1 MSWTEIL
8 LLLILINLLTQS
20 QWKIIKIIRI
30 IRTLRIIT
38 YIYNNTQTL
47 SNNTWTT
54 FIQIWIL
61 IGGLFLLKT
70 INTHDLTT
78 ITIRSRIIIASIIL
92 TTFKNWIILY
102 ITIELITI
110 TTLLLI
116 RFNNKNAQSKEAS
129 IKYLILRAIS
139 STILITGI
147 LLATYNQNR
156 YTILLKTL
164 LRRNNNLILTIILFK
179 IGRAPFH
186 IWITDIYEGTKTKN
200 LPIIILIPKI
210 AIIRTILTFEINN
223 NILLICGIL
232 STIIGAIGAINQ
244 KKIKRLLAYRRINN
258 TGIIIIG
265 LHIYTLPRIQA
276 RIIHIIIYTIT
287 LTIILITLQHTY
299 NKNNLI
305 REITQNDNHNR
316 KNKIIISILL
326 LSLSGLP
333 PFPGFLRKWLIISRT
348 IKQQL
353 LLTST
358 WILITNI
365 PRTAYYFY
373 TIIFRYFKKIKTK
386 LNRIREK
393 KVKYQY
399 IIATLTYPTLR
410 ILIHPQLILIPR
422 WTART
427 TILNVPINNKNTT
440 HRLFLNIYKS
450 KKN

>member
-1 MSWTEIL
+1 MIH
-8 LLLILINLLTQS
+8 LT
-20 QWKIIKIIRI
+20 
-30 IRTLRIIT
+30 
-38 YIYNNTQTL
+38 
-47 SNNTWTT
+47 
-54 FIQIWIL
+54 
-61 IGGLFLLKT
+61 
-70 INTHDLTT
+70 
-78 ITIRSRIIIASIIL
+78 
-92 TTFKNWIILY
+92 
-102 ITIELITI
+102 
-110 TTLLLI
+110 
-116 RFNNKNAQSKEAS
+116 
-129 IKYLILRAIS
+129 
-139 STILITGI
+139 
-147 LLATYNQNR
+147 
-156 YTILLKTL
+156 
-164 LRRNNNLILTIILFK
+164 RRNNNLLTIILFK